1 MGRTDHFQEGI
12 ETGLGVDDGGGEAE
26 VVEMMHYIDLAFG
39 GFLSCGFDFGEV
51 DVVEG
56 HEDHTVG
63 KAGEGRTGEFYGN
76 AAFLLYGGDELAF
89 EELFVH
95 QVMGFR
101 G

>member
-1 MGRTDHFQEGI
+1 
-12 ETGLGVDDGGGEAE
+12 LGVDDGGGEAE
-26 VVEMMHYIDLAFG
+26 VAELLNYIDLAFS
-39 GFLSCGFDFGEV
+39 GFTARGFDFSEV

-63 KAGEGRTGEFYGN
+63 KAGEGRTGEFYGE

-95 QVMGFR
+95 FG

>member
-1 MGRTDHFQEGI
+1 M
-12 ETGLGVDDGGGEAE
+12 GVDDGGGEAE
-26 VVEMMHYIDLAFG
+26 IAELMYDIDLAFG
-39 GFLSCGFDFGEV
+39 GFTACGFDFGEV

-63 KAGEGRTGEFYGN
+63 KAGEGRTGEFYGE

-95 QVMGFR
+95 R
-101 G
+101 GLGLGVDKVVDTTRSIYI